1 MTSKPLVKGPSVIG
15 LIHCLRI
22 EFAIEICVNVFWG
35 DFGEFY
41 DGGFLT
47 WTIFHGEEHFPG
59 AGADPGFL

>member
-1 MTSKPLVKGPSVIG
+1 MRKCFFG
-15 LIHCLRI
+15 
-22 EFAIEICVNVFWG
+22 G